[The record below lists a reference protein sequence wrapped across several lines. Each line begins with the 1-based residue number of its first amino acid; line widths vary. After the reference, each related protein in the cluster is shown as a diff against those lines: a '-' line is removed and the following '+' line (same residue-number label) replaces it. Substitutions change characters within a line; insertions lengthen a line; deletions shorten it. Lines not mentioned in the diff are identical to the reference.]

1 MFLPILL
8 SFLLL
13 FSVLPAGYSYGF
25 EARGQECSK
34 CHTLQKEEAKDLLKN
49 TIPNVVILD
58 IQLSPAKGFW
68 EVYVESM
75 GRKGLIYVDFPKKHF
90 FSGALISIAEKKNL
104 TQERLTDLNKIDVS
118 QIPLEN
124 ALVMGDQK
132 ARIRVILFTDPDCP
146 YCAKLHQEIKKIIEE
161 RKEIAFYIKLFPLV
175 KIHPAAY
182 EKAKAIVCEK
192 SLPLLEDAFGGKP
205 LPKPKCE
212 TTVVD
217 ENIRL
222 AEKLG
227 ISSLPAL
234 VFPDGRVISGYKDAK
249 TLLTLIDK

>member
-13 FSVLPAGYSYGF
+13 FSVLPIGYSYGF
-25 EARGQECSK
+25 EGRGQECSK
-34 CHTLQKEEAKDLLKN
+34 CHTLSKEEAKELLKN
-49 TIPNVVILD
+49 LIPNVVILD
-58 IQLSPAKGFW
+58 VQLSPAKGFW

-75 GRKGLIYVDFPKKHF
+75 SRKGLVYVDFPKKHF

-104 TQERLTDLNKIDVS
+104 TQDRLTNLNRIDVS
-118 QIPLEN
+118 QIPLQD
-124 ALVMGDQK
+124 ALVMGDQNAK
-132 ARIRVILFTDPDCP
+132 IRVILFTDPDCT
-146 YCAKLHQEIKKIIEE
+146 YCARLHQEMKKIIEE
-161 RKEIAFYIKLFPLV
+161 RKEVAFHIKMFPLV
-175 KIHPAAY
+175 KIHPEAY
-182 EKAKAIVCEK
+182 EKAKAIACEK
-192 SLPLLEDAFGGKP
+192 SLTLLEDAYGGKP

-249 TLLTLIDK
+249 TLITLIDK

>member
-13 FSVLPAGYSYGF
+13 ISVFPAGYSYGF

-34 CHTLQKEEAKDLLKN
+34 CHTLNKEEAKDLLKN
-49 TIPNVVILD
+49 LVPNVVVLD

-75 GRKGLIYVDFPKKHF
+75 GRKGLVYVDFPKKHF

-146 YCAKLHQEIKKIIEE
+146 YCAKLHQEMKKIIEE

-175 KIHPAAY
+175 KIHPGAY

-249 TLLTLIDK
+249 TLITLIDK